1 MLLGSSLPGA
11 EEERRQQEE
20 IHASEPIVPSPPNL
34 DFLPFARPFYS
45 KDFPLGPHHQE
56 DPVREVAATPHVEAS
71 LVVGV
76 STSAV
81 PSASAP
87 PPVDRI
93 KLAQENMDLVQVR
106 VTECQKLLAVS
117 NRIIEYLILVD
128 RVVKY

>member
-1 MLLGSSLPGA
+1 MG
-11 EEERRQQEE
+11 
-20 IHASEPIVPSPPNL
+20 
-34 DFLPFARPFYS
+34 
-45 KDFPLGPHHQE
+45 K
-56 DPVREVAATPHVEAS
+56 VADTPHVEAS
-71 LVVGV
+71 LVVGA
-76 STSAV
+76 STSIA
-81 PSASAP
+81 PSGGAP